1 VRPRAARVSG
11 PTQSAD
17 LPDIPGRCNAFIDTL
32 KETDMHPDHD
42 HDLGLAHD
50 LSRLQQ
56 QALQRRGALRWL
68 LGAGAAG
75 LAGGSAL
82 CLSGC
87 GGGGGGDAGSS
98 TSSSSGSSGSSGS
111 SSSSG
116 GTTTTTSGCSV
127 VPEETAGPYPG
138 DGSNTSNG
146 SIANALALTGIVRS
160 DIRSSIAGATGTATG
175 VPLQVIIELV
185 NTNAS
190 CADLSGY
197 AIYLWHC
204 DALGRYSMYSSGV
217 TAENYLRGVQSTGT
231 DGTAVFQTIY
241 PGCYAGRVPHMHF
254 EIYRS
259 ANTATNWNNKLRTSQ
274 LCFPSD
280 INTTVYATSGYGQ
293 SAANNNAI
301 SLSSDGIFS
310 DGYSTQLCTVTGSV
324 SAGYVATLRVGIS
337 A

>member
-1 VRPRAARVSG
+1 L
-11 PTQSAD
+11 Q
-17 LPDIPGRCNAFIDTL
+17 
-32 KETDMHPDHD
+32 
-42 HDLGLAHD
+42 HD
-50 LSRLQQ
+50 LSTLMR
-56 QALQRRGALRWL
+56 QRRQTLGWLASLGGMALI
-68 LGAGAAG
+68 
-75 LAGGSAL
+75 
-82 CLSGC
+82 GC
-87 GGGGGGDAGSS
+87 GGGGGGEADSSSTS
-98 TSSSSGSSGSSGS
+98 TSSSGSSSGS
-111 SSSSG
+111 SSSS
-116 GTTTTTSGCSV
+116 TTVSSCSV
-127 VPEETAGPYPG
+127 IPEETAGPYPG
-138 DGSNTSNG
+138 DGSNSNG
-146 SIANALALTGIVRS
+146 SGIANALTLSGIVRS
-160 DIRSSIAGATGTATG
+160 DIRSSVGSASGTASG
-175 VPLQVIIELV
+175 VPLTITLRLV
-185 NTNAS
+185 NTSSS

-217 TAENYLRGVQSTGT
+217 TGENYLRGVQSTGT

-280 INTTVYATSGYGQ
+280 VNTAVYATSGYGN